1 MEAGSD
7 EYNETFE
14 IAVRMFPDDATA
26 NQNAAN
32 AAMGKGD
39 MTNAERYLSKADDTP
54 EATYSRGIYAAL
66 SGDYGKAE
74 NLFEKAERGGVT
86 EAAEALNQIREL
98 KNDQIP

>member
-1 MEAGSD
+1 
-7 EYNETFE
+7 
-14 IAVRMFPDDATA
+14 
-26 NQNAAN
+26 
-32 AAMGKGD
+32 MGKGD
-39 MTNAERYLSKADDTP
+39 MTNAERYLSKAGDTP